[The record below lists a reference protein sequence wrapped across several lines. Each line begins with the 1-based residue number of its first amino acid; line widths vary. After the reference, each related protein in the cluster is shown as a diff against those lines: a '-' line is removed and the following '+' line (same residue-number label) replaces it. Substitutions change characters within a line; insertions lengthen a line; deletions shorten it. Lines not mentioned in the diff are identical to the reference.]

1 MACQRWAEREI
12 SHGRRGSIKSKLIEL
27 LLDKN
32 RRAMWRALT
41 FAALLGIVLCPAL
54 GEETTKPSGSGSG
67 FFITPDGCFLTN
79 YHVIEGSNKIQVQ
92 VGDKLYN
99 AKIIKTDP
107 ANDIAIL
114 KTEGQFVPLSIGAA
128 NQSHIGDDVFTIGFP
143 APLIQGFAPKLT
155 KGSINAASG
164 LQDDPRFFQ
173 ISIPVQ
179 PGNSGGPLVDERGNV
194 VGIVTSTLPPAI
206 ALSEGFIPQNVNY
219 AIKAT
224 YPMALIDS
232 VPDIRHKLV
241 SPIAITK
248 RTAVQLREGYTTGG
262 WTRPYLHASFSPQSL
277 FSSGRE

>member
-219 AIKAT
+219 AMGELSGCRA
-224 YPMALIDS
+224 DS
-232 VPDIRHKLV
+232 H
-241 SPIAITK
+241 
-248 RTAVQLREGYTTGG
+248 TT
-262 WTRPYLHASFSPQSL
+262 
-277 FSSGRE
+277 